1 MSRILLRLVF
11 SLIINIRSH
20 KHMKKNLWGT
30 ILKVII
36 AVASALAGALGYA
49 TLS

>member
-1 MSRILLRLVF
+1 MLLRLV
-11 SLIINIRSH
+11 LIFVFNN
-20 KHMKKNLWGT
+20 KHSIAMKKDLWGT